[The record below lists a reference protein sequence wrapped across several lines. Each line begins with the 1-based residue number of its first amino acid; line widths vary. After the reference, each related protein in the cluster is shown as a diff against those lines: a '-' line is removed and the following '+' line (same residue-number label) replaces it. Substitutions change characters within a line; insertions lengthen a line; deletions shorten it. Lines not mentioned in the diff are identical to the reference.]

1 MYKYKA
7 KLIST
12 QDIIA
17 EANTLDDLDGLIL
30 GYRRKQKLGEHT
42 SGNEKIEVIHV
53 ERNSL
58 GGKHK
63 SKEVVLKIV

>member
-12 QDIIA
+12 QEIIA
-17 EANTLDDLDGLIL
+17 EANTIDDLEGLIL
-30 GYRRKQKLGEHT
+30 GYRRKQKLGQHT
-42 SGNEKIEVIHV
+42 SGNEKVEIIHV

-63 SKEVVLKIV
+63 SREEIVKVV